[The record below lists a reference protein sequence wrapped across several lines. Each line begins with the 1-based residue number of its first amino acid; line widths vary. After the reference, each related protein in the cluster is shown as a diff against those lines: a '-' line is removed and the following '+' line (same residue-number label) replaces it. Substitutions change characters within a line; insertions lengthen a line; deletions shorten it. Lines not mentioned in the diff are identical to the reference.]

1 MGIVTQDYIV
11 DRLLSDDAE
20 VQRQMFR
27 DVKQATGTLGNYVP
41 RGSRSWYDDLNIPSI
56 DVDAARAMYDELKE
70 YVLRRGSL
78 IGKCFRPYLC
88 TNVNDMGLDPS
99 QPWWGFEF
107 ETGYS
112 SPDAMREALGHCWDS
127 YDNVTF
133 DSEGEGNYY
142 SEVTFAPANMS
153 DFLDSTA
160 PARKYMNYLSDN
172 NALTYN
178 SGAAFVGTH
187 INISVPSMRNTT
199 GNDTVIYTKLRSV
212 QSALNYSVG
221 YMDYPQLDQI
231 FGRAPLYGGFF
242 LNSDDTGNYWFEGK
256 VFRTT
261 YEEKVFDG
269 YVKAAEGITKAIQ
282 YLLDNKGVPFISNM
296 FELLA
301 DPTVTIVP
309 GTNEE
314 MSGRKSTLGAEGG
327 PAYDYVYDEGDDDD
341 DVDWEEG
348 PEGPVDSQGRE
359 WCNGCGE
366 YH

>member
-70 YVLRRGSL
+70 FVLWRGSL

-172 NALTYN
+172 NELTYN

-199 GNDTVIYTKLRSV
+199 GNDTVIYTKLCSV

-221 YMDYPQLDQI
+221 YMDYPQLNQI

-242 LNSDDTGNYWFEGK
+242 LNSDDIGNYWFEGK

-309 GTNEE
+309 GTSDE
-314 MSGRKSTLGAEGG
+314 MSGRKSTIGPEGG
-327 PAYDYVYDEGDDDD
+327 PTYDYDENEDDY
-341 DVDWEEG
+341 WEEG
-348 PEGPVDSQGRE
+348 PDGDTDDQGRE
-359 WCNGCGE
+359 WCTECGA